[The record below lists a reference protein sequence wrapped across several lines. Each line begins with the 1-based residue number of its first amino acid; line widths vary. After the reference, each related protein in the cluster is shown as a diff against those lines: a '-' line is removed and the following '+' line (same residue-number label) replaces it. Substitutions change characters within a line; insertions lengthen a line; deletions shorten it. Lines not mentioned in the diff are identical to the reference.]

1 LYYNNSIKIIKMKN
15 SKNLI
20 LASLALSFFTFTSV
34 QAQENLTKFGIKG
47 GVNFSNFYTDN
58 VDDNNV
64 LTGLNVG
71 LFAKLP
77 IGDNIAFQPEISYT
91 GKGAELVYNNALVN
105 GTAQFK
111 LNYIEV
117 PVLLVV
123 NVTKNFNVHA
133 GPYLAYMVSGKT
145 TNKSDSGSYNFEDNI
160 DVNDFN
166 RVDAGLSGGL
176 GLDLEPVSFGVR
188 YNYGLTKIGKND
200 STSNFTSPDAK
211 NSVLSVY
218 AAFGF

>member
-1 LYYNNSIKIIKMKN
+1 MIN
-15 SKNLI
+15 SKKLI
-20 LASLALSFFTFTSV
+20 FASLVFSLMAFTNV
-34 QAQENLTKFGIKG
+34 EGQENGTKFGVKG
-47 GVNFSNFYTDN
+47 GANFSNFYTDD

-64 LTGLNVG
+64 LTGFNIG

-77 IGDNIAFQPEISYT
+77 ISDNIFLQPEISYT
-91 GKGAELVYNNALVN
+91 GKGSELVYNNALVS

-111 LNYIEV
+111 LDYIEI
-117 PVLLVV
+117 PFLLVV
-123 NVTKNFNVHA
+123 NISKNFNLHA
-133 GPYLAYMVSGKT
+133 GPYAAYMISGKT
-145 TNKSDSGSYNFEDNI
+145 TNKSDNGSYNFEDKI

-166 RVDAGLSGGL
+166 RFDAGLAGGV

-188 YNYGLTKIGKND
+188 YNYGLTKIGKDNSD
-200 STSNFTSPDAK
+200 FTSSDAK

>member
-1 LYYNNSIKIIKMKN
+1 MKN

-20 LASLALSFFTFTSV
+20 FASLALSFITFTSV
-34 QAQENLTKFGIKG
+34 QAQENVTKFGVKG

-64 LTGLNVG
+64 LTGFNIG

-77 IGDNIAFQPEISYT
+77 ISDNIALQPEISYT
-91 GKGAELVYNNALVN
+91 GKGAELVYNNALVS

-111 LNYIEV
+111 LDYIEV
-117 PVLLVV
+117 PLLLAV
-123 NVTKNFNVHA
+123 NVTKIFNIHA
-133 GPYLAYMVSGKT
+133 GPYVAYMVSGKT
-145 TNKSDSGSYNFEDNI
+145 TNKSDSGSYNFEGNI
-160 DVNDFN
+160 NVDDFN
-166 RVDAGLSGGL
+166 RFDAGLAGGF
-176 GLDLEPVSFGVR
+176 GIDLEPVSFGVR
-188 YNYGLTKIGKND
+188 YNYGLTKIGKDD

-218 AAFGF
+218 ATFGF

>member
-1 LYYNNSIKIIKMKN
+1 MKN
-15 SKNLI
+15 SKKI
-20 LASLALSFFTFTSV
+20 LFASLAIGLMAFTQV
-34 QAQENLTKFGIKG
+34 QAQDTSTKFGIKG
-47 GVNFSNFYTDN
+47 GVNFSNLYTDD

-64 LTGLNVG
+64 LTGFNIG
-71 LFAKLP
+71 FFAKLP
-77 IGDNIAFQPEISYT
+77 LATNIAIQPEISYT
-91 GKGAELVYNNALVN
+91 GKGAELVYNNALVS

-111 LNYIEV
+111 LDYIEV
-117 PVLLVV
+117 PLLLVI
-123 NVTKNFNVHA
+123 NVSKNFNIHA
-133 GPYLAYMVSGKT
+133 GPYAAYLVSGKT

-160 DVNDFN
+160 NVDDFN
-166 RVDAGLSGGL
+166 RFDAGLAGGI

-200 STSNFTSPDAK
+200 SSNNFTSPDAK